1 MFQIFLI
8 LWTPKNWKIL
18 TQYKRQLLHNMHQ
31 VKYRG
36 SATAITQI
44 YTAPQHEPL
53 FWKFFLWICLCKS
66 RETGTKKNLHIHTQR
81 GTADN
86 GQNELS
92 PKDTVNNHCIT
103 S

>member
-1 MFQIFLI
+1 M
-8 LWTPKNWKIL
+8 
-18 TQYKRQLLHNMHQ
+18 RQLSHKSTRRHNT
-31 VKYRG
+31 
-36 SATAITQI
+36 S
-44 YTAPQHEPL
+44 PFSEN
-53 FWKFFLWICLCKS
+53 FFLWICLSKS
-66 RETGTKKNLHIHTQR
+66 RETGTKKNLHIHAQR